1 MKLATRRRH
10 LCGGSANSMLLCAL
24 QELLPLPRRGPT
36 AAQSGGAPPPLGG
49 PLRRGE
55 LGVYMAGGGSRDK
68 LEIPSPPRTTKV

>member
-36 AAQSGGAPPPLGG
+36 AAQSGPPLWAA
-49 PLRRGE
+49 R
-55 LGVYMAGGGSRDK
+55 
-68 LEIPSPPRTTKV
+68 